1 MKPCKNHTKPCNIR
15 GVEDSGVSPGRKR
28 RRARW
33 DAGGVKALRTHLGL
47 SQQEL
52 AEELGTR
59 QQTISEWETG
69 TYRPRGMSERLL
81 GIIAERSSFSYGAP
95 PDNAEETKGE
105 GSDG

>member
-1 MKPCKNHTKPCNIR
+1 M
-15 GVEDSGVSPGRKR
+15 KR
-28 RRARW
+28 RATW
-33 DAGGVKALRTHLGL
+33 NAGGVKALRRHLGL

-69 TYRPRGMSERLL
+69 VYQPRGMSERLL

-95 PDNAEETKGE
+95 PDDGGAVDAGA
-105 GSDG
+105 SDG